1 MCISVESDGRQLLL
15 ASACSSSLGF
25 SLECLLCRTNLKEVL
40 DKGDQAEEGE
50 HEGKDGEGCR
60 AAVAALYCAT
70 LLLLL
75 LLEAGAKIGGGGRHC
90 NPAQAR
96 QRAS

>member
-1 MCISVESDGRQLLL
+1 MCISVDSDGRQLLL

-25 SLECLLCRTNLKEVL
+25 SLQFLLCRTNLKAVL

-75 LLEAGAKIGGGGRHC
+75 LLVAGAKIGGGGRHC